1 MASSVRPPSD
11 ARLDVLDGLRGIA
24 ILMVVWWHLWLF
36 SWLTPNF
43 TLFGRPMSLVLIPG
57 TGLMG
62 VELFFFISG
71 FVLFYPYA
79 RYLFEGKPLQTVGQ
93 FAYRRFIK
101 IVPSYVIAL
110 VGALLLLWGFSS
122 AREAIWQIFT
132 HITFTHIFWTD
143 TWVGINGVLWS
154 LGVEVQFYLIFPLIC
169 WAFRRQPFLTYVAM
183 VAVAVTYRTVLGR
196 DHANDYV
203 IMGQL
208 PAYLDL
214 FADGMLAAW
223 IFVFARNHATGIER
237 FQWLALI
244 IALAA
249 GAGLYALLEN
259 LLPKIWAEAYQPWQS
274 TNRVFFGALLAVFTL
289 GSLFAYRWWHAVIAN
304 RFFVFLGVIS
314 YNLYL
319 WHNVIMVAMLQ
330 HHIPSSHG
338 LDPHTDLTWQ
348 WSYTLWSLAVSL
360 AISILIT
367 YAIERPLLKRGFR
380 AITDLFPKRN
390 AADGGSAAA
399 EPAPAKPVEP
409 AATTVGSDG

>member
-43 TLFGRPMSLVLIPG
+43 TLFGHPFSLTLIPG

-79 RYLFEGKPLQTVGQ
+79 RHLFEGKPLQTVVD
-93 FAYRRFIK
+93 FVYRRFIK

-110 VGALLLLWGFSS
+110 VAALLLLWTFSS
-122 AREAIWQIFT
+122 VRDVVWQVVT
-132 HITFTHIFWTD
+132 HLLFIHIFWTD

-169 WAFRRQPFLTYVAM
+169 MAFRRWPFGTYAAM
-183 VAVAVTYRTVLGR
+183 VAVAVLYRTALGR

-214 FADGMLAAW
+214 FANGMLAAW
-223 IFVFARNHATGIER
+223 LFVFARNRIAGVER
-237 FQWLALI
+237 FRWLALLV
-244 IALAA
+244 ALGA
-249 GAGLYALLEN
+249 GAGLYAMLQS
-259 LLPKIWAEAYQPWQS
+259 LLPQIWAQAYQPWQT
-274 TNRVFFGALLAVFTL
+274 TNRVYFGALLGVFTI

-304 RFFVFLGVIS
+304 RLFVFLGVIS

-319 WHNVIMVAMLQ
+319 WHNVIMLAMLQ
-330 HHIPSSHG
+330 HHVPASRMA
-338 LDPHTDLTWQ
+338 DPHADGHWKWVYTV
-348 WSYTLWSLAVSL
+348 WSLALSLAVSTF
-360 AISILIT
+360 IT
-367 YAIERPLLKRGFR
+367 YAIERPLLKRGVR
-380 AITDLFPKRN
+380 AITDLFPKRGVRGAT
-390 AADGGSAAA
+390 AASGK
-399 EPAPAKPVEP
+399 PAPTT
-409 AATTVGSDG
+409 AAGDG

>member
-1 MASSVRPPSD
+1 MAESVRPPSD

-43 TLFGRPMSLVLIPG
+43 TLFGHPMSLTLIPG

-79 RYLFEGKPLQTVGQ
+79 RHLFEGKPLQTVKD

-110 VGALLLLWGFSS
+110 VAALLLLWSFSS
-122 AREAIWQIFT
+122 VREAVWQVVT
-132 HITFTHIFWTD
+132 HLLFIHIFWTD

-154 LGVEVQFYLIFPLIC
+154 LGVEIQFYLVFPLIC
-169 WAFRRQPFLTYVAM
+169 MAFRRWPLGTYAAM
-183 VAVAVTYRTVLGR
+183 VAVAVLYRTALGR

-203 IMGQL
+203 IMGQM

-223 IFVFARNHATGIER
+223 VFVFARSRVAGIER
-237 FQWLALI
+237 YRWLALLV
-244 IALAA
+244 ALAA
-249 GAGLYALLEN
+249 AGGLYALLQN
-259 LLPKIWAEAYQPWQS
+259 LLPQIWAEAYQPWQS
-274 TNRVFFGALLAVFTL
+274 TNRLYFGALLAVFTVA
-289 GSLFAYRWWHAVIAN
+289 SLFAYRWWHAVIAN
-304 RFFVFLGVIS
+304 RLFVFLGIIS

-319 WHNVIMVAMLQ
+319 WHNVIMLAMLKY
-330 HHIPSSHG
+330 HIPRSRLPNPHG
-338 LDPHTDLTWQ
+338 DEHWKWVYTV
-348 WSYTLWSLAVSL
+348 WSVVLSLLVSTF
-360 AISILIT
+360 IT
-367 YAIERPLLKRGFR
+367 YAIERPLLKKGFR
-380 AITDLFPKRN
+380 AITDLFPKRG
-390 AADGGSAAA
+390 AGGAT
-399 EPAPAKPVEP
+399 APAAKP
-409 AATTVGSDG
+409 AATTAAGDG

>member
-43 TLFGRPMSLVLIPG
+43 KLFGHPMSLVLIPG

-79 RYLFEGKPLQTVGQ
+79 RHLFEGKPLQTVKD

-110 VGALLLLWGFSS
+110 VGALLLLTSFSS
-122 AREAIWQIFT
+122 VRDLAWQVVT
-132 HITFTHIFWTD
+132 HLFFIHIFWTD

-154 LGVEVQFYLIFPLIC
+154 LGVEVQFYVLFPLIC
-169 WAFRRQPFLTYVAM
+169 IAFRRQPLVTYAAM
-183 VAVAVTYRTVLGR
+183 VAVAVIYRTALGR

-208 PAYLDL
+208 PAFLDL
-214 FADGMLAAW
+214 FANGMLAAW
-223 IFVFARNHATGIER
+223 LFVFARNRIGGIER
-237 FQWLALI
+237 YRWLALL
-244 IALAA
+244 IAFAA
-249 GAGLYALLEN
+249 AAGLYALLKS
-259 LLPKIWAEAYQPWQS
+259 LLPQIWAEAYVPWQS
-274 TNRVFFGALLAVFTL
+274 TNRVFFGALLLVFTVA
-289 GSLFAYRWWHAVIAN
+289 SLFAYRWWHLVIAN
-304 RFFVFLGVIS
+304 RVFVFLGIIS

-319 WHNVIMVAMLQ
+319 WHNVIMLAMLQ
-330 HHIPSSHG
+330 HHIPASQMA
-338 LDPHTDLTWQ
+338 DPHADAHWQ
-348 WSYTLWSLAVSL
+348 WTYTVWSLALSLLVST
-360 AISILIT
+360 LIT
-367 YAIERPLLKRGFR
+367 YAIERPLLKKGFR
-380 AITDLFPKRN
+380 AIADLFPKRSASG
-390 AADGGSAAA
+390 AAAAPA
-399 EPAPAKPVEP
+399 EPAPTT
-409 AATTVGSDG
+409 AAGDG